1 MFSKFFREAFQNLYF
16 IQLWNKGKFLAPLCP
31 LETQAA
37 ATDIYQWVR
46 SWKVDDVGNAG
57 VFDNVKLGTEADV
70 FLRASLILCPHTP
83 FWSSV
88 QLSEQLI
95 PPSPPL
101 FPATS
106 LHPSL
111 LPTVPAYNPCSIR
124 LIGAPVS
131 PGSPSPPTV
140 ICLAMGIRPKG
151 GEAGAHLQ
159 HVALLGGEL
168 R

>member
-1 MFSKFFREAFQNLYF
+1 MLSKFFREAFQNCIL
-16 IQLWNKGKFLAPLCP
+16 QLWNKGKFLAPLCP

-57 VFDNVKLGTEADV
+57 VFDNVELGTEADV

-95 PPSPPL
+95 PP
-101 FPATS
+101 
-106 LHPSL
+106 LHPSFL
-111 LPTVPAYNPCSIR
+111 LPPSIPPSIPP
-124 LIGAPVS
+124 LQLTTLAPYV
-131 PGSPSPPTV
+131 
-140 ICLAMGIRPKG
+140 
-151 GEAGAHLQ
+151 
-159 HVALLGGEL
+159 
-168 R
+168 